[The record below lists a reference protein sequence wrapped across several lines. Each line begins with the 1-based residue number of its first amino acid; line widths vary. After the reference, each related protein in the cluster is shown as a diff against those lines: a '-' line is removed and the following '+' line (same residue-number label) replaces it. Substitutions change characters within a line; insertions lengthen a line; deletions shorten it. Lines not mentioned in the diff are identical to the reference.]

1 MLIQQDILCLQK
13 FVNFQVRVE
22 NIKDPADYVPA
33 VLEKVK
39 PEYISNV
46 YGLSDWT
53 DANDFITKMAVKCGK
68 LLKVMH

>member
-1 MLIQQDILCLQK
+1 M
-13 FVNFQVRVE
+13 RVE

-39 PEYISNV
+39 SGYIGKV

-53 DANDFITKMAVKCGK
+53 DASDFLTKLAVKCGK
-68 LLKVMH
+68 LLKVMWPLITCSIMCDNVA